1 MLKLEHFEE
10 IAFFDEVTGLRNLKG
25 FKKDF
30 ENESLDDV
38 HFIYVDIDEFNRM
51 SAMFGEDAMDD
62 ILASLAKSL
71 VDFCG
76 QSDVY
81 RVGNDQFILLTKSH
95 YICEPSELMKIL
107 RNPITHEHLQY
118 NVNVSICVLDHD
130 DFPDIDLDQT
140 IRVLRYSIDRYKHQG
155 KNLLIFADDEL
166 YAQYQ
171 SKKEVEKILYEA
183 VKNDRFYPKF
193 QPFVDTFNNEIIGF
207 ETVSRLRGDS
217 GVLKPDVFL
226 ELAEFTG
233 LIYDIEMKMFEE
245 MCKFYR
251 ELKDH
256 KDLKVS
262 SRFKAAV
269 NFSKHTLERVKFED
283 LEVLLNRYDM
293 TTNDVIIEVKE
304 HIIQSERSYETVQS
318 FHELGFLVALDEY
331 TNESSS
337 FLYLADIKVD
347 IVKMS
352 ETLLQQLAD
361 SLEFKRIHKVYEFMV
376 RVAKEFNLTVVSCG
390 VHSSDLLK
398 IVKHMDVEIGVG
410 KYFSESLEKNDFVKF
425 LMENKKRF
433 KIL

>member
-10 IAFFDEVTGLRNLKG
+10 IAFFDEITGLRNLKG
-25 FKKDF
+25 LKKDF
-30 ENESLDDV
+30 EGDTLEDV

-71 VDFCG
+71 VEYCG

-81 RVGNDQFILLTKSH
+81 RVGNDQFVLTTKSH
-95 YICEPSELMKIL
+95 FICEPSELMKIL
-107 RNPITHEHLQY
+107 RNPIMHDDLQY

-140 IRVLRYSIDRYKHQG
+140 LKVLKYSIDRYKHQG
-155 KNLLIFADDEL
+155 KNLLIFADEEL

-171 SKKEVEKILYEA
+171 SKKEVEKVLYEA
-183 VKNDRFYPKF
+183 VKNERFYPKF

-207 ETVSRLRGDS
+207 ETVSRLRGEH
-217 GVLKPDVFL
+217 GTIKPDMFL
-226 ELAEFTG
+226 ELAEYTG
-233 LIYDIEMKMFEE
+233 LIYDIELSMFEE

-256 KDLKVS
+256 EDLKVS
-262 SRFKAAV
+262 SRFKGAI
-269 NFSKHTLERVKFED
+269 NFSQHTLERVTYEELD
-283 LEVLLNRYDM
+283 TILTRYDM
-293 TTNDVIIEVKE
+293 NPNDVIVEVKE
-304 HIIQSERSYETVQS
+304 HIIQNEHSYKTVQE

-352 ETLLQQLAD
+352 ESLLDKLAD
-361 SLEFKRIHKVYEFMV
+361 SLEYKRIHKVYEFMV

-390 VHSSDLLK
+390 INSSDLLK

-410 KYFSESLEKNDFVKF
+410 KYFSESLEKKEFIQF
-425 LMENKKRF
+425 LIDNKRRF

>member
-10 IAFFDEVTGLRNLKG
+10 IAFYDEITGLRNLKG
-25 FKKDF
+25 LQKDY
-30 ENESLDDV
+30 ENESLKDV

-71 VDFCG
+71 VEYCG
-76 QSDVY
+76 KSDVY
-81 RVGNDQFILLTKSH
+81 RVGNDQFILMTRSH
-95 YICEPSELMKIL
+95 FICEPTELVKIL
-107 RNPITHEHLQY
+107 KNPIMHDHLQY

-130 DFPDIDLDQT
+130 DFPNINLEQ
-140 IRVLRYSIDRYKHQG
+140 ILKILRYSIDRYKHQG
-155 KNLLIFADDEL
+155 KNLLIYADEEL
-166 YAQYQ
+166 FAQYL
-171 SKKEVEKILYEA
+171 SKKEVEKILYDA
-183 VKNDRFYPKF
+183 VNNDQFYPKF

-207 ETVSRLRGDS
+207 ETVSRLRGES
-217 GVLKPDVFL
+217 ESYKPDDFL

-256 KDLKVS
+256 NDLKVS
-262 SRFKAAV
+262 SRFKGAV
-269 NFSKHTLERVKFED
+269 NFSQHTLERVKLED
-283 LEVLLNRYDM
+283 LEVILDRYNM
-293 TTNDVIIEVKE
+293 ITKDVILEVKE
-304 HIIQSERSYETVQS
+304 HIIKNKHSYQTVQD
-318 FHELGFLVALDEY
+318 FHDAGFLVALDDY

-352 ETLLQQLAD
+352 ESLLNQLED
-361 SLEFKRIHKVYEFMV
+361 SVEFKRIHKVYEFMIK
-376 RVAKEFNLTVVSCG
+376 VAKEFNLTVVSCG
-390 VHSSDLLK
+390 INSNDLLK

-410 KYFSESLEKNDFVKF
+410 KYFSESLEKNDFIKF
-425 LMENKKRF
+425 LMDNKKRF